1 MNDESQIQNIISSG
15 ALNSQIS
22 SMVRENIADSDQIN
36 DALYKKG
43 CSLIKDVFS
52 NSDNKAAYTKAI
64 VDILQTQIPQMFQ
77 DDAFKQH
84 VTKALVNSIKT
95 IDFKDYLIET
105 SNSDVRTTIDGGAK
119 SYNKTFK
126 RSKNKKKHKRSN
138 KNK

>member
-1 MNDESQIQNIISSG
+1 MCDEAQIQNIISSG

-22 SMVRENIADSDQIN
+22 SMVKENIADSDQIN

-52 NSDNKAAYTKAI
+52 NPDNKAAYTKAI
-64 VDILQTQIPQMFQ
+64 VDILQTHIPQMFQ
-77 DDAFKQH
+77 DDTFKQN

-105 SNSDVRTTIDGGAK
+105 SNSDVKTTIDGGAK
-119 SYNKTFK
+119 SHNKTFK
-126 RSKNKKKHKRSN
+126 KGKNKKKSKRSN

>member
-1 MNDESQIQNIISSG
+1 MCDEAQIQNTISSG
-15 ALNSQIS
+15 ALNGQIS
-22 SMVRENIADSDQIN
+22 SMVKENIADSDQIN

-64 VDILQTQIPQMFQ
+64 VDILQAQIPQMFQ
-77 DDAFKQH
+77 DDAFKQN
-84 VTKALVNSIKT
+84 VTKSLVNSIKT

-105 SNSDVRTTIDGGAK
+105 SNTDAKPTVDGGGK
-119 SYNKTFK
+119 YNKTFK
-126 RSKNKKKHKRSN
+126 RGKNKKKRKSSN

>member
-1 MNDESQIQNIISSG
+1 MCDESQIQNIISSG

-22 SMVRENIADSDQIN
+22 SMVKENIANSEQIN

-43 CSLIKDVFS
+43 CGLIKDVFS
-52 NSDNKAAYTKAI
+52 NSDNKAAYTKAV

-77 DDAFKQH
+77 EETFKQNI
-84 VTKALVNSIKT
+84 TKALVNSIKT
-95 IDFKDYLIET
+95 IDFKDYLIEK
-105 SNSDVRTTIDGGAK
+105 SNSDIKTTIDGGSK

-126 RSKNKKKHKRSN
+126 RGKNKKKRKHSN

>member
-1 MNDESQIQNIISSG
+1 MCDESQIQNIISSG
-15 ALNSQIS
+15 ALNDQIS
-22 SMVRENIADSDQIN
+22 SMVKENIADSDQIN

-52 NSDNKAAYTKAI
+52 NSDNKAAYTNAI

-77 DDAFKQH
+77 DDAFKQN

-105 SNSDVRTTIDGGAK
+105 SNSDVKTTIDGGAK
-119 SYNKTFK
+119 LHNKTFK
-126 RSKNKKKHKRSN
+126 KGKNKKKSKRSN

>member
-1 MNDESQIQNIISSG
+1 MCDESQIQNIISSG
-15 ALNSQIS
+15 ALNDQIS
-22 SMVRENIADSDQIN
+22 SMVKENIADSDQIN

-52 NSDNKAAYTKAI
+52 NPDNKAAYTKAI

-77 DDAFKQH
+77 DDAFKQN

-105 SNSDVRTTIDGGAK
+105 SISDTKPAIDGGAK
-119 SYNKTFK
+119 YYNKTFK
-126 RSKNKKKHKRSN
+126 KGKNKKKSKRSN